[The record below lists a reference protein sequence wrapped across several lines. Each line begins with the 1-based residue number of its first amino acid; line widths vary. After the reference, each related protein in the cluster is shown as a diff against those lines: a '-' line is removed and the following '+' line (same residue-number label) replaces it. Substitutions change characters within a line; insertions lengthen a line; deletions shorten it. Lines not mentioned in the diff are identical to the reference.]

1 MPAKKASY
9 LPITSIV
16 VGIIIIALVVGL
28 TSFRDIER
36 GRQQVEDVLRRQAHL
51 AIGSLGG
58 AFRASLLAPDWDRT
72 RLDLML
78 QQAAEHEE
86 IAHISI
92 VDVDGTIV
100 AHSDP
105 ERVGT
110 IWVGREVLLAGP
122 EDRRMASIVSDEGG
136 RSVHEYVS
144 LIRAL
149 PRRGPRFRPPSLFRV
164 QAEEIIH
171 ERLRSLLSTPVPP
184 GAPVDLF
191 MIVGLDASELEAAFL
206 TSRNHTFTMA
216 GILLLVAGVAIYFL
230 FLMTHY
236 RSVRTALANMRSYTT
251 NVIES
256 MGSGLVSV
264 DSDARVV
271 TVNTRARSLLGFA
284 RGEVEG
290 KAFDEV
296 VTFDSDGD
304 RAGVYGVMGGAS
316 DTFETEARIGGR
328 GDAIPVAL
336 AASSLAD
343 EDGQRSGTVVL
354 FQDLREMEALKEEVE
369 RERHLA
375 SLGRLAAGVAHEVR
389 NPLSSLKGFA
399 QFLRSKFTPGSQE
412 ERYADIM
419 IEEVE
424 RLDRV
429 VQELLDFAKPVAPD
443 RRASDANAIVGEVI
457 SLVSEDAQFRKV
469 ELVTALGSDLPDVL
483 VDPEQIKQAF
493 LNVILNAIEAMTGG
507 GTLAVETAVA
517 SGAGAREVAVSVSD
531 TGAGMTDDELGKLY
545 EPFFTTKPEGTGL
558 GLTIVS
564 RIVERNGGHIAVS
577 SVKGEGTTFTIRLPA
592 VGAPRED

>member
-1 MPAKKASY
+1 MPAKRSSY

-16 VGIIIIALVVGL
+16 VGIIMVALVVGF

-36 GRQQVEDVLRRQAHL
+36 GRRQVEDVLSRQARL

-86 IAHISI
+86 IAHIGI

-100 AHSDP
+100 SHSDP

-110 IWVGREVLLAGP
+110 IWAGREVLLAAP
-122 EDRRMASIVSDEGG
+122 EDRRMASIVSEEDG
-136 RSVHEYVS
+136 RNVHEYAS
-144 LIRAL
+144 LLRAL
-149 PRRGPRFRPPSLFRV
+149 PRRGPRFRPPSLFRI

-191 MIVGLDASELEAAFL
+191 MVVGLDASELEAAFL
-206 TSRNHTFTMA
+206 ASRNHTFMMS
-216 GILLLVAGVAIYFL
+216 GILLLVGGIAIYFL
-230 FLMTHY
+230 FLMAHY

-271 TVNTRARSLLGFA
+271 TVNTRARSLLGLA
-284 RGEVEG
+284 RDDVEG

-296 VTFDSDGD
+296 VTFDADGD
-304 RAGVYGVMGGAS
+304 RAGVHGVMGGAD

-336 AASSLAD
+336 AASSLTD
-343 EDGQRSGTVVL
+343 EDGERSGTVVL

-443 RRASDANAIVGEVI
+443 RRPSDVNDVVGEVI

-469 ELVTALGSDLPDVL
+469 ELAAALGSELPDAL
-483 VDPEQIKQAF
+483 VDPGQIKQAV
-493 LNVILNAIEAMTGG
+493 LNVILNAIEAMSGG
-507 GTLAVETAVA
+507 GRLSVETKI
-517 SGAGAREVAVSVSD
+517 AGGEVAVSVSD
-531 TGAGMTDDELGKLY
+531 TGAGMTDEELGKLY
-545 EPFFTTKPEGTGL
+545 DPFFTTKPEGTGL

-564 RIVERNGGHIAVS
+564 RIVERNGGHISVS
-577 SVKGEGTTFTIRLPA
+577 SAKGEGTTFTIRLPSA
-592 VGAPRED
+592 GAPKEA